1 MRGLNGTWA
10 WFPQDVQIAAKYSRG
25 DRSSVRS

>member
-10 WFPQDVQIAAKYSRG
+10 WFPHDEQMTAKYSRDG
-25 DRSSVRS
+25 RSSPRS